1 MTYETHHIAL
11 RDSNGD
17 LSGAI
22 ALSLNVSEYLK
33 AQEELHN
40 SRNELQAILDSID
53 DSISVTSVNN
63 QMIFVN
69 SSGLRMMGFQSEEEL
84 QQRFPDP
91 NSIQFFSESGL
102 PIKWEV
108 LVDELQSGLYYTP
121 TVIRMLP
128 YGSNEEKWLKTR
140 AIPIR
145 DDNGNLQYYITVS
158 TDITEI
164 KQAQNQLEASH
175 VELER
180 KISERTAELNQ
191 ANQELI
197 EHVAQSQ
204 RAAAQ
209 AESLARIATAISEQ
223 TELRDIL
230 NTICEEMVRSIQFPL
245 CSISLYDEETDSLN
259 ITNIFPPVELQS
271 PLPAI
276 PRELFDH
283 YLRTYGPVI
292 VIPNINVLSRNS
304 VSDFFVPFGIHTV
317 IVIPIMDHDEL
328 LGNLNVASIGE
339 ERIPDSSEL
348 NFIKTM
354 AERAKI
360 GITKARLFEQ
370 VSESRKR
377 LQVLS
382 NKLVEIQEQERRTLA
397 RELHDEIGQSLTSL
411 RLNLDFITRSLNDCH
426 GLSEGLNKDLQ
437 QHLQSASS
445 TTVQLLD
452 RVRKISLDLRPT
464 MLDDLGLLPAL
475 FVLFDGFS
483 SQTKVQIQF
492 KHSGVERRFRSNIET
507 AAFRII
513 QEALTNVA
521 KHAETM
527 AVSVR
532 LWADH
537 SFLRLQVEDDGI
549 GFNPNKS
556 FQLKQTSGLSG
567 MNERAAACGG
577 ILEIESEPGQGVRI
591 SAEFPLDYGKSD
603 EADYLIS

>member
-1 MTYETHHIAL
+1 
-11 RDSNGD
+11 
-17 LSGAI
+17 
-22 ALSLNVSEYLK
+22 
-33 AQEELHN
+33 
-40 SRNELQAILDSID
+40 
-53 DSISVTSVNN
+53 
-63 QMIFVN
+63 
-69 SSGLRMMGFQSEEEL
+69 
-84 QQRFPDP
+84 
-91 NSIQFFSESGL
+91 
-102 PIKWEV
+102 
-108 LVDELQSGLYYTP
+108 
-121 TVIRMLP
+121 
-128 YGSNEEKWLKTR
+128 
-140 AIPIR
+140 
-145 DDNGNLQYYITVS
+145 
-158 TDITEI
+158 
-164 KQAQNQLEASH
+164 
-175 VELER
+175 
-180 KISERTAELNQ
+180 
-191 ANQELI
+191 
-197 EHVAQSQ
+197 
-204 RAAAQ
+204 
-209 AESLARIATAISEQ
+209 
-223 TELRDIL
+223 
-230 NTICEEMVRSIQFPL
+230 
-245 CSISLYDEETDSLN
+245 
-259 ITNIFPPVELQS
+259 
-271 PLPAI
+271 
-276 PRELFDH
+276 
-283 YLRTYGPVI
+283 
-292 VIPNINVLSRNS
+292 
-304 VSDFFVPFGIHTV
+304 
-317 IVIPIMDHDEL
+317 MDHDEL
-328 LGNLNVASIGE
+328 LGNLNVASIDE
-339 ERIPDSSEL
+339 ERIPDSSEM

-411 RLNLDFITRSLNDCH
+411 NLNLDFITRSLNDCH
-426 GLSEGLNKDLQ
+426 GISEVLQNDLQ

-483 SQTKVQIQF
+483 SQTKIQIQF

-521 KHAETM
+521 KHSETM
-527 AVSVR
+527 SVSVR

-549 GFNPNKS
+549 GFNPNIS

-591 SAEFPLDYGKSD
+591 SAEFPLDNGKPD
-603 EADYLIS
+603 ETDNLISR